1 MIESE
6 GTDWEKAGNA
16 CMKIA
21 YLGIDL
27 LKPVLDALLDEGCG
41 VLKLFTCPVDNVT
54 ETNTAVI
61 RAAEERGIPYTLER
75 ITAGDL
81 DALAGAGCE
90 LLVCAGY
97 YYRVPVTDAFPMVNF
112 HPTPLPVGRG
122 SWPMPRLILEGA
134 ELGGVTAH
142 KMAADFDTGD
152 ILLRE
157 TFQLTE
163 REDHQTYMEKV
174 YEKIPAMVCRLVND
188 PSGVLAHARPQGAGE
203 YWPLPREEDWTV
215 TPDMDAA
222 RADLILR
229 AFYGYECVYRD
240 GGRRTELIGG
250 RVVPGGAAGKPF
262 PVRGGYITAD
272 RVRTLT

>member
-1 MIESE
+1 
-6 GTDWEKAGNA
+6 
-16 CMKIA
+16 
-21 YLGIDL
+21 
-27 LKPVLDALLDEGCG
+27 
-41 VLKLFTCPVDNVT
+41 
-54 ETNTAVI
+54 
-61 RAAEERGIPYTLER
+61 
-75 ITAGDL
+75 
-81 DALAGAGCE
+81 
-90 LLVCAGY
+90 
-97 YYRVPVTDAFPMVNF
+97 
-112 HPTPLPVGRG
+112 
-122 SWPMPRLILEGA
+122 MPRLILEGA

-188 PSGVLAHARPQGAGE
+188 LPGTLAHARPQGTGE

-240 GGRRTELIGG
+240 GERRTELIGG
-250 RVVPGGAAGKPF
+250 RLIPGDGAGKPF

-272 RVRTLT
+272 RVRMLT